1 MRWWILFLQ
10 MCNRKM
16 PRPDLDE
23 KAPVWVIPIWSD
35 AAGAHWYP
43 MGMVQDVLY
52 FHPYGGKGSILEG
65 ERLDRKLSALELT

>member
-16 PRPDLDE
+16 PRPDMDE

-52 FHPYGGKGSILEG
+52 FHPSIYMDLCSLG
-65 ERLDRKLSALELT
+65 EKDQFWKIL

>member
-1 MRWWILFLQ
+1 
-10 MCNRKM
+10 MCNRKK

-23 KAPVWVIPIWSD
+23 KAPVWVIHIWSD

-43 MGMVQDVLY
+43 MGMVQVVLY